1 MPISEPPV
9 IAHISEHAVPR
20 ADSRTGRDVGP
31 AAFPDGLPFHVVMTP
46 EEATRRF
53 AQPKNEVCMP
63 S

>member
-1 MPISEPPV
+1 M